1 VGLKRRLWNLF
12 LAMLADTLADL
23 EGIRDE
29 IRAESGPAPPNLGS
43 FRVDP
48 APARPGAGLPSP
60 VATRHPRRARS
71 SPR

>member
-1 VGLKRRLWNLF
+1 VCLKRRLWNLC
-12 LAMLADTLADL
+12 LAVLADTLADL

-29 IRAESGPAPPNLGS
+29 IRAESRLARPNLGS

-48 APARPGAGLPSP
+48 APAWPGAVRPSP
-60 VATRHPRRARS
+60 VIMRNRRRAP